1 MNFCAPLD
9 DIPINSKT
17 IAQHKATLAALKKS
31 GMNAKSGRLLF
42 EALIYAPTAS
52 LEKLALK
59 WIKKHPEHQY
69 TPPLTALILKA
80 FPDSDLS
87 DFTRDLLQNYPL
99 GMSLSYLI
107 RAVLNSTKHRRRFY
121 KLIENRMDSEPE
133 SFSWLGSLHTQKASK
148 QVESLTIRWIE
159 LSKES
164 KESYISCIATATS
177 YPAAMEVIFDWLK
190 GQTKYKG
197 FLCFGI
203 HGLYYQAG
211 QNHPALLPKLIR
223 YTRAF
228 LKEHDRARDK
238 DGDFAR
244 VYGALIEAT
253 GSNADIKTARAWF
266 IRGKNRKK
274 RFSWYILGAVLRCR
288 SARSKD
294 GVWAIAEAK
303 SLLKSQSEEFWAPV
317 LVGELLRACPDE
329 EVLEMARSCLA
340 RVPLTWLGNLIE
352 EKEEAALKT

>member
-9 DIPINSKT
+9 DIPIKRKT

-31 GMNAKSGRLLF
+31 GMSTKSGRLLF
-42 EALIYAPTAS
+42 EALLYEPTAS

-59 WIKKHPEHQY
+59 WIKKHPEDHY

-87 DFTRDLLQNYPL
+87 DFTRELLQNYPL

-133 SFSWLGSLHTQKASK
+133 SFSWLGSLHTQKVSK
-148 QVESLTIRWIE
+148 EVESLTIRWIE

-164 KESYISCIATATS
+164 NESFISCIATAS
-177 YPAAMEVIFDWLK
+177 RYPAAMDVIFEWLK
-190 GQTKYKG
+190 GKTKYKG
-197 FLCFGI
+197 FLCSGI

-211 QNHPALLPKLIR
+211 QNHPALLPKLNR

-228 LKEHDRARDK
+228 LKKHERARDK
-238 DGDFAR
+238 DGELAL
-244 VYGALIEAT
+244 VHGALIHAT
-253 GSNADIKTARAWF
+253 GSSADIKRARAWF
-266 IRGKNRKK
+266 VRGKNSKK
-274 RFSWYILGAVLRCR
+274 RFSYHVLLPMMSRR
-288 SARSKD
+288 YKHSKD
-294 GVWAIAEAK
+294 GAWARAEAE
-303 SLLKSQSEEFWAPV
+303 SLLLSQME
-317 LVGELLRACPDE
+317 
-329 EVLEMARSCLA
+329 
-340 RVPLTWLGNLIE
+340 II
-352 EKEEAALKT
+352 